1 MGRCA
6 QEGYDQDIS
15 EHPLWLQREKC
26 ISGATAGSGTP
37 SVLRLEQGV
46 RRADCEAG
54 WRAGKG
60 RWRAKGMCYSEK
72 PQGRTPGAWTRGE
85 RGSQA
90 GLRK

>member
-1 MGRCA
+1 M
-6 QEGYDQDIS
+6 QDIS

-37 SVLRLEQGV
+37 SVRRLEQGV

-60 RWRAKGMCYSEK
+60 RWPRGCVTVKNRRA
-72 PQGRTPGAWTRGE
+72 GRLEPGRGASVARWRDSVNE
-85 RGSQA
+85 
-90 GLRK
+90 